1 MVDNSTLVHC
11 VRSAKKTE
19 KKLMLGEVEAG
30 LVGEDRQ
37 LGLDKVTEVRIG

>member
-11 VRSAKKTE
+11 VRSAKKR
-19 KKLMLGEVEAG
+19 KKLMLGEVEEG